1 LVDGAYSRIFTREAT
16 ELAKQHRSKA
26 HSSSRDHLTELVEGA
41 PMRQTDSPVLGITAT
56 KLKFAAPT
64 VSASA
69 ESWGAHSCTVQDN
82 VTYGLSLSLSLSLL

>member
-1 LVDGAYSRIFTREAT
+1 
-16 ELAKQHRSKA
+16 
-26 HSSSRDHLTELVEGA
+26 
-41 PMRQTDSPVLGITAT
+41 MRQTDSPVLGITAT

-82 VTYGLSLSLSLSLL
+82 VTYGLSLSLFFERITHDYTRTTALLH